1 MQSLLTAPA
10 VTVSGK
16 TAFPQTKG
24 LSLSAQPS
32 GPLNT
37 QKQEANREPYTTVRT
52 EPSTALDTIIP
63 ALTQKPKV
71 LNLGEMGSHWG
82 RGDF

>member
-1 MQSLLTAPA
+1 MLTAPA
-10 VTVSGK
+10 VTVSRK
-16 TAFPQTKG
+16 TAFTHMKG

-71 LNLGEMGSHWG
+71 LNLGEMGSPWG
-82 RGDF
+82 KGDF